1 MSISINTNH
10 GTINH
15 IENST
20 VTINAQGKV
29 VTEGKLCPSEEA
41 EVLEVEAL
49 SSSEKLESPSD
60 KQRMKVGIRA
70 VFDANICESKS
81 DWAVVVKIME
91 ERKLTQKSAYDYDAR
106 CINEI
111 CGVVTSA
118 DSIARSICMSKIK
131 GTYPNW
137 EIRSGE
143 ETRETPNKLN
153 HFKEIAEILIKALDA

>member
-20 VTINAQGKV
+20 VTIKAQGKL
-29 VTEGKLCPSEEA
+29 VTEGKLCPTEEA
-41 EVLEVEAL
+41 EVLEVEDL

-60 KQRMKVGIRA
+60 KRMKVGIRA

-81 DWAVVVKIME
+81 DWAAVVKIME
-91 ERKLTQKSAYDYDAR
+91 ERKLTQKSAYDYNAR

-153 HFKEIAEILIKALDA
+153 HYLEIAEIFIKALDS